1 MPTRLLNIL
10 IKQIQDC
17 RDIAA
22 AANQPFS
29 NEQILN
35 AALHLVNQTGYYHDD
50 VREWRQKAEADKTWA
65 NFKAH
70 FLKAQE
76 ERNEEPTTANQAGYN
91 AAAEATMAAAAEAL
105 ANLATTNS
113 TSTSVLQNS
122 PTSCLLSPPRLNN
135 SPPKTPN

>member
-1 MPTRLLNIL
+1 L

-50 VREWRQKAEADKTWA
+50 VREWR
-65 NFKAH
+65 
-70 FLKAQE
+70 
-76 ERNEEPTTANQAGYN
+76 
-91 AAAEATMAAAAEAL
+91 
-105 ANLATTNS
+105 ANLTLTKRG
-113 TSTSVLQNS
+113 
-122 PTSCLLSPPRLNN
+122 PTSKLTFSRPKKNATKNPRQPTKPDTMLPLKPPWQPLLKL
-135 SPPKTPN
+135 